1 MKEQGYRREKAV
13 LTNLAHN
20 TNFW

>member
-20 TNFW
+20 TNF

>member
-1 MKEQGYRREKAV
+1 MKEQGYRREKGV

-20 TNFW
+20 TNF